1 MSTSTFFDRR
11 RNSRIPVV
19 ISVRERSENGVVMC
33 IATDISL
40 CGMALKRAA
49 NTIME
54 KPVTLDFQLPGM
66 DGIVS
71 ITARFVRQLQTAS
84 VQVGAVAF
92 EGIPEPLV
100 KWLNSIR
107 PTQTASMT

>member
-1 MSTSTFFDRR
+1 
-11 RNSRIPVV
+11 
-19 ISVRERSENGVVMC
+19 MC

-66 DGIVS
+66 DGIISV
-71 ITARFVRQLQTAS
+71 TARFVRQLQTSS

-92 EGIPEPLV
+92 EGIPDPLV
-100 KWLNSIR
+100 QWLNSVT
-107 PTQTASMT
+107 PTHTASIT

>member
-1 MSTSTFFDRR
+1 MSPSTFSDRR
-11 RNSRIPVV
+11 RNSRVPLV

-33 IATDISL
+33 VATDISL

-54 KPVTLDFQLPGM
+54 NPVMLDFQLPGM

-71 ITARFVRQLQTAS
+71 VTARFVRQMQTAS

-92 EGIPEPLV
+92 ERVPEPLERWFSSV
-100 KWLNSIR
+100 R
-107 PTQTASMT
+107 PASAPVT